1 MGVIRMAYRAGD
13 SKFSRRLLETEQPAK
28 DEVLY
33 VGPARDDLVWDAAKL
48 EFRAP
53 TEAEVEAAHQAE
65 TAKVLETTTARDDA
79 KRALTALDTI
89 IAGAP
94 TATTAQMRTA
104 VEQMA
109 RIQKHI
115 ILATVGR

>member
-1 MGVIRMAYRAGD
+1 MNISDVLTHLYPGITFGPMGQCAIDGGTGKIIVWKREEKQPTDAE
-13 SKFSRRLLETEQPAK
+13 LL
-28 DEVLY
+28 
-33 VGPARDDLVWDAAKL
+33 AAEPVAL
-48 EFRAP
+48 AAI
-53 TEAEVEAAHQAE
+53 EAQAV
-65 TAKVLETTTARDDA
+65 KVAESTTARDDA

>member
-1 MGVIRMAYRAGD
+1 MRTDVATILLGMGYVIDKDFIAYED
-13 SKFSRRLLETEQPAK
+13 
-28 DEVLY
+28 
-33 VGPARDDLVWDAAKL
+33 GPNSCNFTWYSHLPR
-48 EFRAP
+48 P
-53 TEAEVEAAHQAE
+53 TERDIDTAAPAVFAAAQAQEAKRVESD
-65 TAKVLETTTARDDA
+65 TARDDA

>member
-1 MGVIRMAYRAGD
+1 VITETLEHLGYAFGKD
-13 SKFSRRLLETEQPAK
+13 FVVIDDGSGPRLIWYSQSNK
-28 DEVLY
+28 
-33 VGPARDDLVWDAAKL
+33 
-48 EFRAP
+48 P
-53 TEAEVEAAHQAE
+53 TEAEIRAAEPAALAALAAEDTKRVES
-65 TAKVLETTTARDDA
+65 TTARADA

-94 TATTAQMRTA
+94 TATTAQLRAA